1 MGQMNLNQAPNHA
14 PNMYQPAPP
23 APQSAPQFQAAPP
36 SAQFYQQPPPA
47 PAAPVPSSNP
57 YASNPYA
64 QQAAG
69 PYGGQQQQQGQQG
82 GYAQQQTQG
91 MQQGGGNNSDY
102 MAAVD
107 LSIKVPSQFLRMTV
121 NKIPTSS
128 SLASASKLPMG
139 GLIRPLA
146 PSPSN
151 SDSDGVPVINPSASG
166 IIRCKRCRTYVNPFV
181 AWLENGRRWRC
192 NICGQLNDVPSAY
205 FCHLDE
211 EGKRRDLDQRPELA
225 SGVVEYI
232 APQEYMVRPPQPPCY
247 FFVIDVSGAAA
258 RAQSLASIAES
269 IKSNLD
275 HLMSNPR
282 TMVGF
287 LTFDKSV
294 HFYNMKSTLT
304 QPQMLVVS
312 DLKELF
318 IPLPDDLLVNLSD
331 SRPVVDA
338 FLDGL
343 PAMFGKAT
351 GSEAC
356 LGPAL
361 KAAFTVMK
369 NIGGKMCVFQSGL
382 PNLSDGAL
390 KHREN
395 PRIMGTPEEFKLLCP
410 GTNWYKDTGV
420 EFSRSQISVELF
432 LFPHQYVDTA
442 TLSELPRNTAG
453 SMYTYPSF
461 SPASD
466 STRFASDLTHAL
478 TRRTSFEAV
487 MRVRCTRG
495 MRLSNFYG
503 NFCIRG
509 TDLLALPNATSDTCF
524 AFDLSHDEPMLNT
537 SVLTIQSALLYTSSD
552 GERRIRVHTHALPVT
567 SVLSDVVGS
576 VDTDAVCNLLA
587 KQALDL
593 SLKSGLDTA
602 RSRLQ
607 QACMDIIKSA
617 KGGNR
622 NVGVYGATNANY
634 PSQQKQANT
643 QQTQETPESLAL
655 LPLYTMALQKN
666 IVFRGGTDVHPDER
680 ASHMAALRTMW
691 IDDTRHFIYPRMFS
705 LHDMEG
711 SAGTEGGEK
720 IDEDKVCGRNN
731 VVLPELVDLTVD
743 NMKSDGIFLL
753 DNSIDMYLWV
763 GRAADATLLS
773 SLFGVSSLEG
783 VDMAGIS
790 LSEGSDLSSRVSNI
804 IKGLRELKGTA
815 AKLTIVREGD
825 SHIEQRFFWH
835 LVEDRASF
843 PGTFNYAEYMSM
855 INSGQMAQPPAG
867 GVGGGMGGG
876 MGQPGMGGP
885 PPPMSMGGGAPP
897 QSMGAPPTMG
907 MGAPPTS
914 SGPPMGGGGMGMGGP
929 PTMGM
934 GAPPTSSG
942 PPMGGMGGPP
952 TSSGPPMG
960 GMSMSSPPPQQQQ
973 QHVQQPPPPV
983 QQQQYQQP
991 PPPVQQQ
998 AQQPPPPTSAY
1009 GAPQQPPPPTSAYGQ
1024 PPTQAAYGAPPSS
1037 MQPPPPTSLQQPPH
1051 NPPGYGG
1058 MPPPPMSNQ
1067 Y

>member
-1 MGQMNLNQAPNHA
+1 MHQPPPPPPGAGGLAGQMGGMNLNGGARPGPPGAPT
-14 PNMYQPAPP
+14 MYQQPP
-23 APQSAPQFQAAPP
+23 APQGQPQFQAAPS
-36 SAQFYQQPPPA
+36 SAQFYQQPQA
-47 PAAPVPSSNP
+47 PASQPYGGQAQGHYAAAPS
-57 YASNPYA
+57 
-64 QQAAG
+64 AG
-69 PYGGQQQQQGQQG
+69 PYGGAQQQPQQ
-82 GYAQQQTQG
+82 GYAQGAQG
-91 MQQGGGNNSDY
+91 MQAPTSSNPDY

-107 LSIKVPSQFLRMTV
+107 LSIKVPPQFLRMTV

-128 SLASASKLPMG
+128 SLAAASKLPMG

-151 SDSDGVPVINPSASG
+151 SDDDGVAVINPSASG

-192 NICGQLNDVPSAY
+192 NICGQINDVPSAY
-205 FCHLDE
+205 FCHLDD
-211 EGKRRDLDQRPELA
+211 EGKRRDLDQRPELN

-258 RAQSLASIAES
+258 RAQSLESIASS
-269 IKSNLD
+269 IKANLD

-282 TMVGF
+282 AMVGF

-294 HFYNMKSTLT
+294 HFYNMKSSLT

-331 SRPVVDA
+331 SRPVIDA

-343 PAMFGKAT
+343 PTMFGNAT
-351 GSEAC
+351 GQESC

-369 NIGGKMCVFQSGL
+369 NIGGKMLVFQSCL

-432 LFPHQYVDTA
+432 LFPHQYIDSA
-442 TLSELPRNTAG
+442 SLSELPRNTAG
-453 SMYTYPSF
+453 TMYTYP
-461 SPASD
+461 
-466 STRFASDLTHAL
+466 
-478 TRRTSFEAV
+478 
-487 MRVRCTRG
+487 
-495 MRLSNFYG
+495 RLSNFYG

-537 SVLTIQSALLYTSSD
+537 SVLTVQSALLYTSSD

-567 SVLSDVVGS
+567 SVLSDVVSS

-602 RSRLQ
+602 RSRLS

-634 PSQQKQANT
+634 PSQQKQQNT

-666 IVFRGGTDVHPDER
+666 IAFRGGTDVHPDER
-680 ASHMAALRTMW
+680 ASHMALLRTMW
-691 IDDTRHFIYPRMFS
+691 VDDSRHFIYPRMFS

-711 SAGTEGGEK
+711 TAGTEGGET
-720 IDEDKVCGRNN
+720 IDQDKVCGRNN
-731 VVLPELVDLTVD
+731 VMLPELVDLTVD

-763 GRAADATLLS
+763 GNSADATLLS
-773 SLFGVSSLEG
+773 SLFGVSTLEG
-783 VDMAGIS
+783 VDMATIS
-790 LSEGSDLSSRVSNI
+790 LAEGSDLSSRVSNI
-804 IKGLRELKGTA
+804 IKGLRELKGSA

-825 SHIEQRFFWH
+825 SHVETRFMWH
-835 LVEDRASF
+835 LVEVR
-843 PGTFNYAEYMSM
+843 YAARSE
-855 INSGQMAQPPAG
+855 A
-867 GVGGGMGGG
+867 
-876 MGQPGMGGP
+876 
-885 PPPMSMGGGAPP
+885 
-897 QSMGAPPTMG
+897 
-907 MGAPPTS
+907 TS
-914 SGPPMGGGGMGMGGP
+914 YEC
-929 PTMGM
+929 
-934 GAPPTSSG
+934 
-942 PPMGGMGGPP
+942 
-952 TSSGPPMG
+952 
-960 GMSMSSPPPQQQQ
+960 
-973 QHVQQPPPPV
+973 VD
-983 QQQQYQQP
+983 
-991 PPPVQQQ
+991 
-998 AQQPPPPTSAY
+998 
-1009 GAPQQPPPPTSAYGQ
+1009 
-1024 PPTQAAYGAPPSS
+1024 
-1037 MQPPPPTSLQQPPH
+1037 
-1051 NPPGYGG
+1051 
-1058 MPPPPMSNQ
+1058 
-1067 Y
+1067 